1 MFFEELPPFTDDIL
15 LADIDLKGI
24 VRLGFGRSKI
34 VDVDFDR
41 RLFLN
46 QQTGPT
52 LWPFYGEWQ
61 AFFGSGA
68 VSRFQFFEKENPF
81 NDGPAWAHSTERLSA
96 EKPMNAAL
104 HNPKNAD
111 PRSSVAQAPVKYPT
125 PPTPQRR
132 LLDRG

>member
-1 MFFEELPPFTDDIL
+1 MFFEDLPPFTDDIL

-41 RLFLN
+41 RLFRN

-52 LWPFYGEWQ
+52 LWPFDGEWQ

-81 NDGPAWAHSTERLSA
+81 NNGLAWAHSTERLSA
-96 EKPMNAAL
+96 EETIECRATQPEE
-104 HNPKNAD
+104 
-111 PRSSVAQAPVKYPT
+111 R
-125 PPTPQRR
+125 
-132 LLDRG
+132 